1 MTSSDIL
8 NFTEQPLVDEGIEK
22 FEFHAYEQVARTD
35 LNSPGE
41 IVINIE
47 HQDLY
52 TQPSEAYLLFKGRLT
67 KADGTAYANADA
79 VALTNNGL
87 MLSLIHI

>member
-1 MTSSDIL
+1 MATSDIL

-22 FEFHAYEQVARTD
+22 FEFHEYEPVARTD

-47 HQDLY
+47 HQDLF
-52 TQPSEAYLLFKGRLT
+52 TQPSAVSYTHLT
-67 KADGTAYANADA
+67 
-79 VALTNNGL
+79 LPTNREV
-87 MLSLIHI
+87 